1 MLDFHEPHDFASDE
15 TDQREREMVSAMAP
29 PRPDVDHTHAAN
41 LVQQF
46 FASSLDANDDDERMT
61 NHGYVVRTS
70 TERINEMESRICEM
84 EAYTKHLESML
95 RASRMESRV
104 YQMESRIGKIE
115 AILRSWTGGR

>member
-15 TDQREREMVSAMAP
+15 IDQRELEMVVSMAKFIYDGDGTHFINTAP
-29 PRPDVDHTHAAN
+29 PPPNVDHATN

-46 FASSLDANDDDERMT
+46 FASSLDLHDDDERMT

-70 TERINEMESRICEM
+70 TERINDMETRI
-84 EAYTKHLESML
+84 K
-95 RASRMESRV
+95 R
-104 YQMESRIGKIE
+104 IE

>member
-1 MLDFHEPHDFASDE
+1 MLDFHESHDFASDE

-46 FASSLDANDDDERMT
+46 FASSLDLHDDDERMT
-61 NHGYVVRTS
+61 NNGYLVRTS
-70 TERINEMESRICEM
+70 TERINDMETRI
-84 EAYTKHLESML
+84 K
-95 RASRMESRV
+95 R
-104 YQMESRIGKIE
+104 IE

>member
-1 MLDFHEPHDFASDE
+1 MLDSHESHDFATDE
-15 TDQREREMVSAMAP
+15 LDQREREMVAAMAP

-70 TERINEMESRICEM
+70 TERINDIETRINRIEEM
-84 EAYTKHLESML
+84 
-95 RASRMESRV
+95 
-104 YQMESRIGKIE
+104 
-115 AILRSWTGGR
+115 LRSWTGGR

>member
-1 MLDFHEPHDFASDE
+1 MLDFQESQDFATDE
-15 TDQREREMVSAMAP
+15 LDQREREMVAAMAP

-70 TERINEMESRICEM
+70 TERINDIETRINRIEEM
-84 EAYTKHLESML
+84 
-95 RASRMESRV
+95 
-104 YQMESRIGKIE
+104 
-115 AILRSWTGGR
+115 LRSWTGGR

>member
-15 TDQREREMVSAMAP
+15 TDQREREMVTAMAKFVYDGDGTNFISTAP
-29 PRPDVDHTHAAN
+29 PTLSPCIKSIEQAHEHAQK

-70 TERINEMESRICEM
+70 TERINEMESRIGRIE
-84 EAYTKHLESML
+84 KML
-95 RASRMESRV
+95 RE
-104 YQMESRIGKIE
+104 
-115 AILRSWTGGR
+115 WTGGR

>member
-1 MLDFHEPHDFASDE
+1 MLDSHESHDFATDE
-15 TDQREREMVSAMAP
+15 LDQREREMVAAMAP

-70 TERINEMESRICEM
+70 TERINE
-84 EAYTKHLESML
+84 K
-95 RASRMESRV
+95 
-104 YQMESRIGKIE
+104 ESRIGRIE
-115 AILRSWTGGR
+115 KMLREWTGGR